1 MGVFLRALNPWT
13 STLSVNEMLLTEE
26 QLEERLNSENN
37 LANRFSGGQV
47 VTLPRRGKKEGERD
61 LTVEERTEIATR
73 ARLGEGQKFLA
84 KEFRVDQATISRI
97 ENGKSRINESEVE
110 SRIEKVRD
118 LALERLMTSLG
129 FMTNDKLEKCS
140 AKDLST
146 IAANMSRAVEK
157 TGPREGN
164 NNTQVIIYAPEIR
177 KETSFKVVEI

>member
-1 MGVFLRALNPWT
+1 
-13 STLSVNEMLLTEE
+13 MLLTEE
-26 QLEERLNSENN
+26 QLEERLKSENN

-47 VTLPRRGKKEGERD
+47 VTLPRRGKKDGERD

-73 ARLGEGQKFLA
+73 ARIGIDP
-84 KEFRVDQATISRI
+84 KEIASEFNTTVGNVSSIKHGNA
-97 ENGKSRINESEVE
+97 RINESEVE